1 MTVVL
6 VTGAANGM
14 GAATME
20 RLAAL
25 GYTVEGCDRVVA
37 SGIARVD
44 VRDEEA
50 VNRWVRDVHAR
61 HGSIHAV
68 VTFAAYGV
76 VGAVEETTPA
86 EAAALYDTNVLGTHR
101 VLRAVLPLLRA
112 RGAGRVIVVSSG
124 AGAVAEPYGGWYSA
138 TKAAVERIGEAARIE
153 AAGSGI
159 QVSVLIPGWTVTPII
174 DTARHVSSPISAY
187 DHDRAAVLDLV
198 RGYLAAGQPAA
209 AVADKVAMILASA
222 RPRQTYL
229 CGRDVRLS
237 FWTRRLLPS
246 RVYERMVRR
255 YYGFRPE
262 PARPLPNALLGELR
276 ATTGPRSPADG

>member
-20 RLAAL
+20 HLAAL
-25 GYTVEGCDRVVA
+25 GYTVEGCDRA
-37 SGIARVD
+37 AAPGIARVD

-50 VNRWVRDVHAR
+50 VNGWVRDVHAR
-61 HGSIHAV
+61 HGSIQAV

-101 VLRAVLPLLRA
+101 VLRAALPLLRA

-138 TKAAVERIGEAARIE
+138 TKAAVERIGEAARME
-153 AAGSGI
+153 AAGAGI
-159 QVSVLIPGWTVTPII
+159 QVSVLIPGWTVTPIV
-174 DTARHVSSPISAY
+174 DTAVPVSRPIPAY
-187 DHDRAAVLDLV
+187 DHDRAAVLNLV
-198 RGYLAAGQPAA
+198 RGYLAAGQPAS
-209 AVADKVAMILASA
+209 AVARKVAMILAAS

-237 FWTRRLLPS
+237 FWARRFLPS

-255 YYGFRPE
+255 YYGFRP
-262 PARPLPNALLGELR
+262 
-276 ATTGPRSPADG
+276 